1 MAATVRR
8 DCGRE
13 DKEAGEP
20 LVANGDGGS
29 GPGPT
34 IWPIGF
40 AVGIVCILVGLIVS
54 NVVVAAGVIIAA
66 IFGFLWAR
74 AATHE
79 YRGTAEPEA
88 LEPAAASEPAAVP
101 VSAAPAPEPDMFTPD
116 PGGDEVERY
125 PRSVFLEA
133 STLGLGALIGAL
145 VTIPVLGFVVLPSF
159 EDQEY
164 SDVNLGPLDNFP
176 EGKWIITQFF
186 RDPTAGEV
194 SHRVAYIRNNG
205 NLSFTIISNR
215 CAHLGCP
222 VQPNGLVA
230 ENQRKTISV
239 IQNKKRSAVTLIP
252 AAPSGFGCPCHG
264 GQYDTEGNRTAGPPV
279 RALDRYEFSIVSR
292 NLVLNKPF
300 SVAKVIGTGANAKIE
315 SYPLTGPGQH
325 VDGVE
330 SWLYPIQ
337 PPGR

>member
-1 MAATVRR
+1 M
-8 DCGRE
+8 
-13 DKEAGEP
+13 
-20 LVANGDGGS
+20 ANGEGGS

-40 AVGIVCILVGLIVS
+40 AVGIVCILAGLIVS
-54 NVVVAAGVIIAA
+54 TVAVAAGVIIAA

-74 AATHE
+74 EATRE
-79 YRGTAEPEA
+79 YRGTAEHVAPEPA
-88 LEPAAASEPAAVP
+88 GEGDEPAAMPAGPPRPANEGEAALP
-101 VSAAPAPEPDMFTPD
+101 VMSDE
-116 PGGDEVERY
+116 EVERY

-133 STLGLGALIGAL
+133 STLGLGALIGGL
-145 VTIPVLGFVVLPSF
+145 VTLPVLGFVVLPSF
-159 EDQEY
+159 QNQEY
-164 SDVNLGPLDNFP
+164 DDVNLGPLENFP
-176 EGKWIITQFF
+176 ESKWIITTFF

-230 ENQRKTISV
+230 ENQRKTITV
-239 IQNKKRSAVTLIP
+239 LQDKRRSAVSLTP

-264 GQYDTEGNRTAGPPV
+264 GQYDLEGNRTAGPPV
-279 RALDRYEFSIVSR
+279 RALDRYEYSIVSR
-292 NLVLNKPF
+292 NLVLNKPY
-300 SVAKVIGTGANAKIE
+300 SVAHVTGTGADAKIKA
-315 SYPLTGPGQH
+315 YPLTGPGQH
-325 VDGVE
+325 VDGIE

>member
-1 MAATVRR
+1 MAATARR

-20 LVANGDGGS
+20 LVANGEGGS

-40 AVGIVCILVGLIVS
+40 AVGIVCILAGLIVS
-54 NVVVAAGVIIAA
+54 TTAVVAGVIIAA

-74 AATHE
+74 EATRE
-79 YRGTAEPEA
+79 YRGTAEPA
-88 LEPAAASEPAAVP
+88 AAEPAEAPGPATAPRHATAP
-101 VSAAPAPEPDMFTPD
+101 VPAPEPDMF
-116 PGGDEVERY
+116 DEGVVEKY

-145 VTIPVLGFVVLPSF
+145 VTLPVLGFVVLPSF
-159 EDQEY
+159 ENQEY
-164 SDVNLGPLDNFP
+164 DDVNLGPLDNFP

-239 IQNKKRSAVTLIP
+239 LQNKKRSAVTLIP

-292 NLVLNKPF
+292 NLVLNKPY
-300 SVAKVIGTGANAKIE
+300 SVAHVTGTGANAKIQA
-315 SYPLTGPGQH
+315 YPLTGPGQH

>member
-205 NLSFTIISNR
+205 NLELHD
-215 CAHLGCP
+215 HL
-222 VQPNGLVA
+222 QPLRAPRLPGAA
-230 ENQRKTISV
+230 ERPRRREPAEDDQRHPE
-239 IQNKKRSAVTLIP
+239 QEALRGHPDPGSAVRLRLP
-252 AAPSGFGCPCHG
+252 LP
-264 GQYDTEGNRTAGPPV
+264 RRPV
-279 RALDRYEFSIVSR
+279 RHRGQPDRRPACARARPLRVLDRQPQPRARTSRSVSPR
-292 NLVLNKPF
+292 
-300 SVAKVIGTGANAKIE
+300 SSGRARTRR
-315 SYPLTGPGQH
+315 S
-325 VDGVE
+325 
-330 SWLYPIQ
+330 SPI
-337 PPGR
+337 R